1 MQNLPLVGDDHKML
15 KKRKFPNANPS
26 CSQQDPEPIIFQ
38 QKKNLLF
45 SEEDKRMPQKKQQFK
60 ITMTCKRF
68 ALRKWRGMR
77 EGCTV
82 VPAMRSTALLRL
94 PVCLHQ
100 PPQQQYKY
108 TLNLAVKQNSELT
121 RRRRRSSFP
130 HKTQKTGTRES
141 EREKTL
147 WGKQTGLSSPG
158 SCSRVASFRLENSR
172 STTMAP
178 SSFFSNKP
186 PPPSCFL
193 SLAIDI
199 SLSVSSG
206 LGLGLGG
213 VLPAQLWI
221 RPCRYGE
228 KKLFLC
234 ECRRVLEASKDVL

>member
-1 MQNLPLVGDDHKML
+1 MYRGACNEKH
-15 KKRKFPNANPS
+15 S
-26 CSQQDPEPIIFQ
+26 TTETTC
-38 QKKNLLF
+38 LF
-45 SEEDKRMPQKKQQFK
+45 AP
-60 ITMTCKRF
+60 TT
-68 ALRKWRGMR
+68 
-77 EGCTV
+77 
-82 VPAMRSTALLRL
+82 TA
-94 PVCLHQ
+94 
-100 PPQQQYKY
+100 
-108 TLNLAVKQNSELT
+108 T
-121 RRRRRSSFP
+121 
-130 HKTQKTGTRES
+130 TQKHSQSRCEAKFRIDKKKKKFIPTQNTENRNEK

-147 WGKQTGLSSPG
+147 WGKKTGLSSPG

-199 SLSVSSG
+199 SLSASSG

-228 KKLFLC
+228 KNLFLC